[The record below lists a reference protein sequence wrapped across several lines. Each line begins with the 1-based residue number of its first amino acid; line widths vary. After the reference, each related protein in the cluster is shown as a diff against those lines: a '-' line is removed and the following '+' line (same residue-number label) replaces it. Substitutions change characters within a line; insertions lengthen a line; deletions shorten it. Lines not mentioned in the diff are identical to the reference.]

1 MIAAEVW
8 HWWIGVVLT
17 IVGVGTVL
25 AMVAGYV
32 SKVSATKYPGRRN
45 R

>member
-17 IVGVGTVL
+17 LVGVGTVL

-32 SKVSATKYPGRRN
+32 AKVSATKYPGRRN

>member
-17 IVGVGTVL
+17 VVGVATVL
-25 AMVAGYV
+25 ATVVGYV
-32 SKVSATKYPGRRN
+32 TKVSATKYPGRRN

>member
-8 HWWIGVVLT
+8 HWWIGLVFTV
-17 IVGVGTVL
+17 VGVATTL
-25 AMVAGYV
+25 AMVVGYIT
-32 SKVSATKYPGRRN
+32 KVSATKYPGRRN